1 MKLSREMID
10 RIQEAIAPIEYGSL
24 HITFVG
30 HLDSIDIDVTERI
43 RVKKGTPRAGE
54 VHV

>member
-1 MKLSREMID
+1 MRLTREMIEK
-10 RIQEAIAPIEYGSL
+10 IQEAIEPIEYGSL

-43 RVKKGTPRAGE
+43 RIKKGNPRAGE
-54 VHV
+54 IHV